1 MERAVR
7 GGILLLCLSWASTV
21 WAEEKVTIWWAQ
33 WEPAAA
39 LQILGNE
46 FEKETGI
53 AVEVKQIPWPSYQ
66 DQVFL
71 NFGNNRTDFDIVIGD
86 SQWIG
91 RGATKGL
98 YLELTDWLPSAVD
111 IETIHPRA
119 ARYLCEYPPGS
130 GKFFAAPCETDAI
143 GFVYRKDWFENE
155 GERAAFKARY
165 GRELQPPDTWQ
176 EFRDVA
182 EFFSPARAKA
192 LRNVPLNGAWLRLDR
207 YGLPAFSMGLGRRLG

>member
-21 WAEEKVTIWWAQ
+21 WAEERVTIWWAQ

-46 FEKETGI
+46 FEEETGI
-53 AVEVKQIPWPSYQ
+53 ALEVKQIHWPSYQ

-98 YLELTDWLPSAVD
+98 IRRIDGLAPSAVD

-130 GKFFAAPCETDAI
+130 GKLFCRS
-143 GFVYRKDWFENE
+143 V
-155 GERAAFKARY
+155 
-165 GRELQPPDTWQ
+165 
-176 EFRDVA
+176 
-182 EFFSPARAKA
+182 
-192 LRNVPLNGAWLRLDR
+192 
-207 YGLPAFSMGLGRRLG
+207 

>member
-21 WAEEKVTIWWAQ
+21 WAGEKVTIWWAQ

-46 FEKETGI
+46 FEEETGI

-182 EFFSPARAKA
+182 EFFTGPSKSATECP
-192 LRNVPLNGAWLRLDR
+192 
-207 YGLPAFSMGLGRRLG
+207 S

>member
-1 MERAVR
+1 MKRAVLSS
-7 GGILLLCLSWASTV
+7 ILLLCLSWANSA
-21 WAEEKVTIWWAQ
+21 WADEKVTIWWAQ

-39 LQILGNE
+39 LQELGND
-46 FEKETGI
+46 FEAETGI
-53 AVEVKQIPWPSYQ
+53 AIEVKQIPWPSYQ

-71 NFGNNRTDFDIVIGD
+71 NFGNNKTDFDIVIGD

-130 GKFFAAPCETDAI
+130 GKFFAAPCENA
-143 GFVYRKDWFENE
+143 
-155 GERAAFKARY
+155 
-165 GRELQPPDTWQ
+165 
-176 EFRDVA
+176 
-182 EFFSPARAKA
+182 
-192 LRNVPLNGAWLRLDR
+192 
-207 YGLPAFSMGLGRRLG
+207 